1 MTKRISSFAS
11 PWNFWHGLAILAFA
25 MTAYAAL
32 SWAHMAIIEQT
43 IGIEAYLGDG
53 PRLPPSVM
61 LAGQIN
67 KAIALMGVLWLGGMV
82 TLRLPLKAVGL
93 VAVSRGWIALAI
105 IIGGLAFIFRLGL
118 AKLFVIAMPGW
129 LDMVRPPFAFDPG
142 FGPVAIAG
150 FLVMAILITPFVE
163 EVFFRGFLFK
173 WMAGHRPVWLAALV
187 SSILFG
193 IAHILPP
200 QAISAALMALVLCW
214 LYWRTGSIWPA
225 IAAHVTNNAIGILL
239 GAAAAA
245 GGLPAWLT
253 P

>member
-1 MTKRISSFAS
+1 MTRRISSFTS
-11 PWNFWHGLAILAFA
+11 PWGFWHGAAILVGA

-32 SWAHMAIIEQT
+32 SWVHMMIVEQT
-43 IGIEAYLGDG
+43 VGIEAYLGDG
-53 PRLPPSVM
+53 PRLPPSVL

-67 KAIALMGVLWLGGMV
+67 KAIALMGVLWLGGLA
-82 TLRLPLKAVGL
+82 TLRLSPKAVGL
-93 VAVSRGWIALAI
+93 VSVSRRWIALAI
-105 IIGGLAFIFRLGL
+105 IIGVLAFILRLGL
-118 AKLFVIAMPGW
+118 AKLFVLAMPGW
-129 LDMVRPPFAFDPG
+129 LEMIRPPFSFDPG
-142 FGPVAIAG
+142 FGAAAIAG
-150 FLVMAILITPFVE
+150 FLVMTIIITPFVE
-163 EVFFRGFLFK
+163 EVFFRGFMFK
-173 WMAGHRPVWLAALV
+173 WMSGHRPVWLAALV

-225 IAAHVTNNAIGILL
+225 IAAHITNNAIGVLL

>member
-1 MTKRISSFAS
+1 MTARISSFVS
-11 PWNFWHGLAILAFA
+11 PWSFWHGLAILAAA

-32 SWAHMAIIEQT
+32 SWAHMVIIEQT
-43 IGIEAYLGDG
+43 VGIEAYLGDG
-53 PRLPPSVM
+53 PRLPPSVL

-67 KAIALMGVLWLGGMV
+67 KAIALMGVLWLGGIV
-82 TLRLPLKAVGL
+82 TLRLSRKAVGL
-93 VAVSRGWIALAI
+93 VSVPRGWIALAI
-105 IIGGLAFIFRLGL
+105 LVGLAAFILRLAL
-118 AKLFVIAMPGW
+118 AKLFVLAMPGW
-129 LDMVRPPFAFDPG
+129 LEMMRPPFAFDPG
-142 FGPVAIAG
+142 LGSAAIAG
-150 FLVMAILITPFVE
+150 FLVMTIIITPFVE
-163 EVFFRGFLFK
+163 EVFFRGFMFK

-225 IAAHVTNNAIGILL
+225 IAAHITNNAVGILL

-245 GGLPAWLT
+245 GYLPAWLT